1 MEPYCISHSSAGE
14 HQPTIQVEELMLEV
28 LQPKNERGTLTP
40 VANTEDWRKSHHQTL
55 RQGIYLA
62 WVGANP
68 QIPWTGTFNCKAP
81 ERSSLWCEVET
92 CRPHWPQTPHHSAC
106 KVKSATTV
114 SHERGE
120 EVLTLCWFFN
130 YPVPSDCG
138 NQREGKGALKAVG
151 SATPQCCALWH
162 WVVAPE
168 LDLGV
173 TAAQAYPTHRVPR
186 VLSTSQLG
194 VHWS

>member
-1 MEPYCISHSSAGE
+1 M
-14 HQPTIQVEELMLEV
+14 
-28 LQPKNERGTLTP
+28 
-40 VANTEDWRKSHHQTL
+40 
-55 RQGIYLA
+55 
-62 WVGANP
+62 
-68 QIPWTGTFNCKAP
+68 
-81 ERSSLWCEVET
+81 WCEVET

-151 SATPQCCALWH
+151 SATPSVLCPLALGGGPRTGPRCHSCPGISHPQGSQSSFHVPVRSSLKLTVVSVLCC
-162 WVVAPE
+162 
-168 LDLGV
+168 
-173 TAAQAYPTHRVPR
+173 RPR
-186 VLSTSQLG
+186 ISSCDI
-194 VHWS
+194 VHLTGSKVI